1 VDVSNF
7 GARLGWG
14 HRPALLLV
22 DVVRAYVTP
31 GGPLYVGEHGARV
44 VANCAALLT
53 GARVGRVPVVFTRVA
68 YTAGLADAGHFGRKV
83 PALGVFAADHGEG
96 LGSIATE
103 LTPVAGELVVD
114 KHYASAF
121 FGTSLASTLTALRVD
136 TVVVTGFSTSGC
148 VRASATD
155 AIQHGFAPMVVRQAC
170 GDRTTDVH
178 EANLYDLDAKYADV
192 VSNVDAL
199 FHLHQEDAH
208 G

>member
-1 VDVSNF
+1 VSSF

-22 DVVRAYVTP
+22 DVVRAYLTP
-31 GGPLYVGEHGARV
+31 GSPLCVGEQGARV
-44 VANCAALLT
+44 VANCAELLT
-53 GARVGRVPVVFTRVA
+53 GARCGGVPVVFTRVA
-68 YTAGLADAGHFGRKV
+68 YTAGLTDAGHFARKV
-83 PALGVFAADHGEG
+83 P
-96 LGSIATE
+96 
-103 LTPVAGELVVD
+103 
-114 KHYASAF
+114 
-121 FGTSLASTLTALRVD
+121 ALRVD

-192 VSNVDAL
+192 VSNADAL